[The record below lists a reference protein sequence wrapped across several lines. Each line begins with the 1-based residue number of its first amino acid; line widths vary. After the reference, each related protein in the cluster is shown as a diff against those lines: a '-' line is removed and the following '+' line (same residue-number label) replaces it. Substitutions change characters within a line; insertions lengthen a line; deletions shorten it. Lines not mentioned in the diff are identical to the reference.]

1 MPIQTI
7 RAQRLYRQ
15 IADQLLAL
23 IRQGEFPPGSLLP
36 PERDLAQQLG
46 VSRASVREALIAL
59 EVVGQVE
66 VRVGHGVLV
75 LERAAPVEAP
85 VMHIASRQEPWAIDP
100 EFESEIELDLDQ
112 EIPPFALLEA
122 RRFIEPETAALAA
135 LNASDDDLEA
145 IRAAY
150 QRNVEDNRH
159 GGNNMVG
166 DRLMHIRIAEAS
178 GNAAYAMLL
187 KHLLGHQYGVMF
199 RRLQALFMST
209 DMPRRSQQD
218 HSRILAAIEARDAEA
233 ARAAMA
239 AHLDHV
245 LGVFFDS

>member
-15 IADQLLAL
+15 IADQLLEL
-23 IRQGEFPPGSLLP
+23 IRRGEFPPGTLLP

-59 EVVGQVE
+59 EVIGQVE

-75 LERAAPVEAP
+75 LERATEVETS
-85 VMHIASRQEPWAIDP
+85 VMSAARSKEPWAMDP
-100 EFESEIELDLDQ
+100 EFASEIELDLDR
-112 EIPPFALLEA
+112 EIPPFSLLQA
-122 RRFIEPETAALAA
+122 RHYLEPETASLAA

-150 QRNVEDNRH
+150 RRNVEDNLH

-166 DRLMHIRIAEAS
+166 DRLFHIRIAEAS
-178 GNAAYAMLL
+178 GNAAYAMMI

-199 RRLQALFMST
+199 RRLQALFMET
-209 DMPRRSQQD
+209 DMPRQSQDD
-218 HSRILAAIEARDAEA
+218 HERILAAIEARNAEA
-233 ARAAMA
+233 ARNAMEV
-239 AHLDHV
+239 HLDHV
-245 LGVFFDS
+245 LRVFFDT